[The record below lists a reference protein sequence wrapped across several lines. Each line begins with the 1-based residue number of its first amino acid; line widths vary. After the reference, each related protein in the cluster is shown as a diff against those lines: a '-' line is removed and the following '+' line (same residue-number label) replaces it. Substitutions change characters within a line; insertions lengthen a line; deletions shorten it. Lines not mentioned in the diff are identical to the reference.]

1 MIRVISLTVEIA
13 ACPLEISGKTEN
25 GQEVFVRYRW
35 GHLTIH
41 IADGT
46 EDGWT
51 LAQQVGG
58 ENDGWISLDEIRE
71 ITAGVVDW
79 SEDLDF

>member
-1 MIRVISLTVEIA
+1 MIRVICLTVKIA
-13 ACPLEISGKTEN
+13 ACPMRLT
-25 GQEVFVRYRW
+25 GQTPDGHEVSVNYRW
-35 GHLTIH
+35 GFLTIH
-41 IADGT
+41 IDNT

-51 LAQQVGG
+51 LARQVGG

-79 SEDLDF
+79 FEDLDF